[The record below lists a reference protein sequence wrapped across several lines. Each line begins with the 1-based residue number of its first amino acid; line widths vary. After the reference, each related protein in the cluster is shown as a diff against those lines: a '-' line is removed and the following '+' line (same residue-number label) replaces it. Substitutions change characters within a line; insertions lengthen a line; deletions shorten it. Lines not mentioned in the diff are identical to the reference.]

1 MGQEFQGLG
10 KGLLV
15 IGLILAGCGVALL
28 VSPRVPWLGRLPGDI
43 LIERERFT
51 FYFPLASCLLASVL
65 LTLALWFFGRLR

>member
-1 MGQEFQGLG
+1 MGPEFQGFG

-28 VSPRVPWLGRLPGDI
+28 VSPNVPWLGRLPGDI
-43 LIERERFT
+43 VIERERFT
-51 FYFPLASCLLASVL
+51 FSFPLASCLLASVL